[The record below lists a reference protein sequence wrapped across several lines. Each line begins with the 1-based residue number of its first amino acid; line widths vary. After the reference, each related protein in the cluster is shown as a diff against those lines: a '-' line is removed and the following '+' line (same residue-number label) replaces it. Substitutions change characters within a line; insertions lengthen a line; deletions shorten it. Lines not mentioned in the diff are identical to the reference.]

1 MAIERGTG
9 KRGIRRVKREDPVVI
24 VRRALQEAEVR
35 APLFPGEEDETRA
48 AVMMLKGRLQR
59 LKSIGP
65 EFADVE
71 LSVYARRLLPGSE
84 SVVITS

>member
-9 KRGIRRVKREDPVVI
+9 KRGIRRVKLEDPVVI
-24 VRRALQEAEVR
+24 VRRALEEAEVR

-48 AVMMLKGRLQR
+48 AVMMLKGRLQHV
-59 LKSIGP
+59 KSMGV
-65 EFADVE
+65 EFADIE

-84 SVVITS
+84 SVMVTS